1 MIRNI
6 RIGLRTLLA
15 FGISA
20 LITLLIGVFSI
31 IQLSNLNATTDVLTL
46 HRMPAIMTVGD
57 LRRDVLLTQV
67 VINEL
72 SDAKSI
78 EQLDRLKKRI
88 SDLTASYSE
97 SEKKMSTLSDSKES
111 IEIFNQV
118 KGLHDKLMETLP
130 TLYSYLSIGAMDRSI
145 TYREQFVMPVARDL
159 RRALDDFSDFQS
171 IRAAQNNDDATKTY
185 NISKQL
191 VITSIVIGLIVATL
205 LTYLYSKS
213 LIVPLRKSVDIAKKI
228 ASGDL
233 TQDISDHHKDE
244 AAEMLSALF
253 LMQNKLREAL
263 SRIADSS
270 NQLASTSEEL
280 NAVTNQSSEIVVR
293 QNDQIGL
300 AATAVSQLTAAIEEV
315 ARTAS
320 ATSSSSGVVNEKT
333 QVGKIKVTET
343 IQTIELLKSDI
354 QSSESSVIELA
365 EKIKNI
371 TAVLDVIRAIAEQ
384 TNLLALNAAIEA
396 ARAGENGRGFAV
408 VADEVR
414 ALAHRTQ
421 ESTKDIESMI
431 SSVSSET
438 QKTVDSM
445 SKSNQLATS
454 TLAVANDTGKAF
466 EEILMLIIEI
476 NNQSATIASAAEEQ
490 ATVAK
495 EVDNNLVQIR
505 DLSVQTSVGADQTTA
520 SSAELA
526 RLAEHLNELVLR
538 FKF

>member
-20 LITLLIGVFSI
+20 LITLLIGGFSI

-46 HRMPAIMTVGD
+46 HRMPAIMAVGD

-88 SDLTASYSE
+88 SDLTASYYE

-118 KGLHDKLMETLP
+118 KGLHDNLMETLP

-159 RRALDDFSDFQS
+159 RRALDEFSDFQS
-171 IRAAQNNDDATKTY
+171 MRAAQNNDDATKTY

-244 AAEMLSALF
+244 AAEMLNALF

-280 NAVTNQSSEIVVR
+280 NAVTNQSSEIVVQ

-354 QSSESSVIELA
+354 QNSESSVIELA

-431 SSVSSET
+431 SSVSDET
-438 QKTVDSM
+438 QKTVNSM